1 MRVVYMGTPSFAS
14 AILLELDGSAHTIEA
29 VITMPDAPRSRGK
42 ALEPSSV
49 KITAS
54 ALNLDVI
61 EASSLR
67 DQEIEDRI
75 RRMNPDAIVVA
86 AYGAILPPEILEIP
100 RHGCINVHASLL
112 PRWRGAAPIERAIL
126 SGDKMTGVSI
136 MQMESGLDTGAYAVQ
151 VATTV
156 AGKSSTA
163 LTEELASLG
172 AKSLLDVLNRLDD
185 GGDVQWIAQDESEV
199 TYADKIRK
207 EELLLDPTE
216 PAAVNEARVR
226 ASSDTAPARARIG
239 GRGVRILAAEAS
251 ITVAPEG
258 SVTSSE
264 GVLLLGCADTALAV
278 TAVRPD
284 GKNTMEAI
292 DFSRGLKSDSTWE
305 RIR

>member
-172 AKSLLDVLNRLDD
+172 AESLLDVLNRLDD